1 MKPVWVMK
9 SDPMSKIK
17 EKKSK
22 EKKRV
27 KTQRK
32 KEEKENHCFLETITI
47 DKFHL
52 LEI

>member
-22 EKKRV
+22 EKK
-27 KTQRK
+27 KSKNT
-32 KEEKENHCFLETITI
+32 EKERG
-47 DKFHL
+47 KGKPL
-52 LEI
+52 LLGDNNNRQISFA